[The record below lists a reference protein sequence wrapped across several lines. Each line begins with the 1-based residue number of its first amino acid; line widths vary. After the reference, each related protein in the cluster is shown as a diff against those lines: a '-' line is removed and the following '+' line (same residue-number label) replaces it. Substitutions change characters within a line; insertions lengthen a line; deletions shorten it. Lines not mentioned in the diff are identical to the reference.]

1 MLLRTFVIALCIFG
15 AAVFASAQNT
25 ASLTADEKPTYD
37 ETLAKRLGGNDNGMK
52 NYVLVILKTGPKD
65 ASIKGTV
72 RDEIFKGHM
81 ANIKRLGDEGKLAL
95 AGPFGDNDRTYRG
108 LYIFNVSTVAEALK
122 LAETD
127 PAIKAGIFIIEATP
141 WFGSAALMGVGETH
155 KRITKTTP

>member
-1 MLLRTFVIALCIFG
+1 MCSSDL
-15 AAVFASAQNT
+15 
-25 ASLTADEKPTYD
+25 
-37 ETLAKRLGGNDNGMK
+37 
-52 NYVLVILKTGPKD
+52 VLVILKTGPKD